1 MCNNTLGLNSRVN
14 KFNPDTDPSCTFCAN
29 ETIYPAP
36 LESFSHFFYDCIV
49 INGKIANICNDLLI
63 NNIVDKKIYCGIAF
77 GSLS

>member
-1 MCNNTLGLNSRVN
+1 MIRTLILAALSVQM
-14 KFNPDTDPSCTFCAN
+14 KQY
-29 ETIYPAP
+29 IHPAP